1 MVLNFGGQRKYYRIR
16 WWVLFQNDGISNVYK
31 TLKIKY
37 EFFSLKRVTMLQISM
52 FPKEIKQKKRNVVIV
67 TIGLNIYKK
76 RIMSIQVRIIGWAVN
91 EKKRKIKTSHH
102 AIVVGIEVYVS
113 LMPEGHSTDPY
124 NIIQYNTRR
133 Y

>member
-1 MVLNFGGQRKYYRIR
+1 
-16 WWVLFQNDGISNVYK
+16 
-31 TLKIKY
+31 
-37 EFFSLKRVTMLQISM
+37 MLQISM

-76 RIMSIQVRIIGWAVN
+76 KEYMSIQVRINGWAVN
-91 EKKRKIKTSHH
+91 DKKKEIKTSQH